1 LITAI
6 VWVMA
11 LTLNLLFHL
20 HHETEAE
27 RPTPRGYAE
36 VSRLIVQADDL
47 PIGCAWLAEHHL
59 DPMSGRLPAPLLL
72 AVAAARATH
81 HIRVGPCVLVLP
93 LRHPLTAPEELATAD
108 VLMGGRLAAGVGS
121 GGNPEEFAAFGV
133 PLDERRARYAESLD
147 IVARALRGERFG
159 HIGDY
164 YQFPEVALVPRPL
177 QPIEDLLWVAASSVT
192 AATLAGRSGGNLL
205 LSRGMPLDAL
215 REQIAAYRAARPE
228 AGHDPDTGRIQLTR
242 GVYVAATDDDAW
254 REGAEGIRRYARRAR
269 RESGP
274 ENDLQELARAGDF
287 IVGAPA
293 TCAEGIRALATALPI
308 TDLACDIA
316 LIGMAYEQIARSL
329 DLLGRAVVPLLNGR
343 Y

>member
-1 LITAI
+1 
-6 VWVMA
+6 MA

-59 DPMSGRLPAPLLL
+59 DPIRGRLPAPLLL
-72 AVAAARATH
+72 AVAAARETRR
-81 HIRVGPCVLVLP
+81 IRVGPCVLVLP
-93 LRHPLTAPEELATAD
+93 LRHPLAAAEEIATAD
-108 VLMGGRLAAGVGS
+108 VLMDGRLAAGVGS

-133 PLDERRARYAESLD
+133 PLDERRARYAEGLD

-159 HIGDY
+159 HAGDY
-164 YQFPEVALVPRPL
+164 YPFPAAALVPRPL
-177 QPIEDLLWVAASSVT
+177 QPLGELLWVAASSVT

-215 REQIAAYRAARPE
+215 REQIAAYRTARAA
-228 AGHDPDTGRIQLTR
+228 AGHDPNTARIQLTR

-254 REGAEGIRRYARRAR
+254 RESAEGIRRYARRAT
-269 RESGP
+269 REGVISTIGD
-274 ENDLQELARAGDF
+274 DLQELARAGDF

-293 TCAEGIRALATALPI
+293 MCAEGIRALAAALPI

-316 LIGMAYEQIARSL
+316 LIGMDYARVARSL
-329 DLLGRAVVPLLNGR
+329 DLLGRAVVPLLAG
-343 Y
+343 

>member
-1 LITAI
+1 
-6 VWVMA
+6 MA

-59 DPMSGRLPAPLLL
+59 DPMRGRLPAPLLMT
-72 AVAAARATH
+72 VAAARETRR
-81 HIRVGPCVLVLP
+81 IRVGPCVLVLP
-93 LRHPLTAPEELATAD
+93 LCHPLAAAEEIATAD

-147 IVARALRGERFG
+147 IVTRALHGERFS
-159 HIGDY
+159 HAGDY
-164 YQFPEVALVPRPL
+164 YQFPEVALVPQPL
-177 QPIEDLLWVAASSVT
+177 QPIGELLWVAASSVT
-192 AATLAGRSGGNLL
+192 AAALAGRSGGNLL

-215 REQIAAYRAARPE
+215 REQITTYRAARAA
-228 AGHDPDTGRIQLTR
+228 AGYDPDTAHIQLTR
-242 GVYVAATDDDAW
+242 GVYVAATDEDAW
-254 REGAEGIRRYARRAR
+254 REGAEGILRYARRTG
-269 RESGP
+269 REGVAGD
-274 ENDLQELARAGDF
+274 DLRELAPAGDF

-293 TCAEGIRALATALPI
+293 TCAEGIRALAAALPI

-316 LIGMAYEQIARSL
+316 LIGMDYARVARSL
-329 DLLGRAVVPLLNGR
+329 DLLGRAVVPLLNNR
-343 Y
+343 R